1 MYLWMFDIDISR
13 FHLNSASGQTVY
25 KTGFPMPGAVLCSVR
40 IHRIGQVTLTRNFER
55 VLHVHQSTI
64 SANKDVS
71 AKNIN
76 LGPGSY
82 GHKVRGRKVRGRR
95 VVGSG

>member
-1 MYLWMFDIDISR
+1 MF
-13 FHLNSASGQTVY
+13 T
-25 KTGFPMPGAVLCSVR
+25 KTGFLMSGAAFCSVQK
-40 IHRIGQVTLTRNFER
+40 HRIVPCQLTLTRTD
-55 VLHVHQSTI
+55 VLHVHQSII
-64 SANKDVS
+64 SADKDVS

-82 GHKVRGRKVRGRR
+82 GRMVQGRKIRGRR

>member
-1 MYLWMFDIDISR
+1 MRDFENFLCFS
-13 FHLNSASGQTVY
+13 SAMARCERAGSAEVQE
-25 KTGFPMPGAVLCSVR
+25 FS
-40 IHRIGQVTLTRNFER
+40 TLTRTD

-76 LGPGSY
+76 LVPGSY
-82 GHKVRGRKVRGRR
+82 GRKVRGRKVRGRR

>member
-1 MYLWMFDIDISR
+1 MLLLAQYEYIED
-13 FHLNSASGQTVY
+13 
-25 KTGFPMPGAVLCSVR
+25 
-40 IHRIGQVTLTRNFER
+40 
-55 VLHVHQSTI
+55 VLHVHQPTI

-76 LGPGSY
+76 LGPESY
-82 GHKVRGRKVRGRR
+82 GRKVRGRR

>member
-1 MYLWMFDIDISR
+1 MFDIDISR
-13 FHLNSASGQTVY
+13 FHFHSARGQCNF
-25 KTGFPMPGAVLCSVR
+25 KTGFLMPGAALSSVR
-40 IHRIGQVTLTRNFER
+40 MHRIVPGQVTLTRTD

-82 GHKVRGRKVRGRR
+82 GRKVRGRKV
-95 VVGSG
+95 VGSG

>member
-1 MYLWMFDIDISR
+1 
-13 FHLNSASGQTVY
+13 
-25 KTGFPMPGAVLCSVR
+25 MP
-40 IHRIGQVTLTRNFER
+40 GQVTLTRID
-55 VLHVHQSTI
+55 VLQVNQSTI

-82 GHKVRGRKVRGRR
+82 GRKVRGRKVRGRR

>member
-1 MYLWMFDIDISR
+1 MFDIDISR
-13 FHLNSASGQTVY
+13 FHFHSARGQCNF
-25 KTGFPMPGAVLCSVR
+25 KTGFLMSGAALSSVR
-40 IHRIGQVTLTRNFER
+40 MHRIVPGQVTLTRTD

-82 GHKVRGRKVRGRR
+82 GRKVRGRKV
-95 VVGSG
+95 VGSG

>member
-1 MYLWMFDIDISR
+1 MFDIDISR
-13 FHLNSASGQTVY
+13 FHFHSARGQCNF
-25 KTGFPMPGAVLCSVR
+25 KTGFLMSGAALSSVR
-40 IHRIGQVTLTRNFER
+40 MHRIVPGQVTLIRTD

-82 GHKVRGRKVRGRR
+82 GRKVRGRKVRGRR

>member
-1 MYLWMFDIDISR
+1 MWIFDIDIYQ
-13 FHLNSASGQTVY
+13 FHFHSARGQCNF
-25 KTGFPMPGAVLCSVR
+25 KTGFLMSGAALSSVR
-40 IHRIGQVTLTRNFER
+40 IHGIVPGQVTLTRTD

-76 LGPGSY
+76 LGPESY

>member
-1 MYLWMFDIDISR
+1 MF
-13 FHLNSASGQTVY
+13 T
-25 KTGFPMPGAVLCSVR
+25 KTGFLMSGAALCSVQ
-40 IHRIGQVTLTRNFER
+40 IHRIVPCQVTLTRTD

-64 SANKDVS
+64 GADKDVS

-82 GHKVRGRKVRGRR
+82 GRMVRGRKVWGRR